1 MVNKEI
7 VSGLDNKAREYAL
20 FASGWE
26 KTVLPSKISD
36 VSTDRL
42 EALLSL
48 LQKKVKSFWEDVENE
63 VYDMVDVS
71 FALNPQFDT
80 LYRLTFDV
88 SKRLSELE
96 KVVSDEL
103 MRREKI
109 EIEEAEKELKKMDEE
124 HKRLMKEYDEMEN
137 EDL

>member
-1 MVNKEI
+1 MVNKEVI
-7 VSGLDNKAREYAL
+7 SGLDNKAREYAL
-20 FASGWE
+20 FVSGWE
-26 KTVLPSKISD
+26 KMVLPSKITV

-42 EALLSL
+42 EAVSNLLR
-48 LQKKVKSFWEDVENE
+48 KKTASFWEEVEDE

-71 FALNPQFDT
+71 FAFNPQFDA

-109 EIEEAEKELKKMDEE
+109 EIEEAEEELKKMNEE

>member
-20 FASGWE
+20 FTSGWE

-48 LQKKVKSFWEDVENE
+48 LQKKVKSFWEDVEDE
-63 VYDMVDVS
+63 VYDLVDV
-71 FALNPQFDT
+71 FFKLDPQFDD

-88 SKRLSELE
+88 SKRLNELE
-96 KVVSDEL
+96 HTVVNEL
-103 MRREKI
+103 LRRDKAEMEEVEEEMR
-109 EIEEAEKELKKMDEE
+109 KMDEE
-124 HKRLMKEYDEMEN
+124 HERLMKEYEELEQ